1 MTIAEAIAFARGECE
16 AGNLSG
22 AEVMCRQILLSESQC
37 VEALALLAFVCGVQ
51 GRFQESLALCQQAL
65 QINPSLA
72 EVHRNMGGLFAAQG
86 AADEAVT
93 AFRSALEV
101 QPNDAVAWNGLGL
114 VHARL
119 QQRLDDAVRC
129 FQQALALAPEYSQA
143 RNNLGN
149 TLLMQRRPAE
159 AADCYRESLRRRPD
173 DADAHSNLAVACWAL
188 EQWDEAIASWRR
200 SLEINPNDAR
210 THRNF
215 GNALLLQH
223 RPAEALP
230 HFRQVLVV
238 NPNDVHAR
246 VVVDVL
252 GGTAS
257 WTQLPADYVVSVFDR
272 HAATFDQ
279 HLVENLAY
287 RGPALLQ
294 AALGT
299 PPGPHSLDILDLGCG
314 TGLCGAAFRDWART
328 LVGVDLSAQMLD
340 KARARGIYD
349 RLIQSDLLPA
359 LADARASF
367 DLVLAGDVLIY
378 LGELAPLFTAVR
390 QALRPGGRFAFTVE
404 LAEGTGYR
412 VLPTIRFAHSRAY
425 LHELATR
432 TQMREI
438 SIQDTVLRREHK
450 QEVAA
455 LVIVLGAAV

>member
-1 MTIAEAIAFARGECE
+1 MTIAEAIAVARRECD

-22 AEVMCRQILLSESQC
+22 AEVVCRQILLSDSQC
-37 VEALALLAFVCGVQ
+37 VEALALLAFVCQVQ
-51 GRFQESLALCQQAL
+51 GRVQESIALCQQAV
-65 QINPSLA
+65 QINPNLG

-86 AADEAVT
+86 AADEAVA
-93 AFRSALEV
+93 AFRSALEA

-114 VHARL
+114 VHVQ
-119 QQRLDDAVRC
+119 QQRLDEAVRC
-129 FQQALALAPEYSQA
+129 FQQALALQPDLNRA

-149 TLLMQRRPAE
+149 TLLLEHRPAE
-159 AADCYRESLRRRPD
+159 AADCYRETLRLYPD
-173 DADAHSNLAVACWAL
+173 DAEALSNLAVACWAL
-188 EQWDEAIASWRR
+188 QQWDEAIACWRR

-215 GNALLLQH
+215 GNALLQH
-223 RPAEALP
+223 DRPAEALP
-230 HFRQVLVV
+230 HFRQVLAV
-238 NPNDVHAR
+238 NPNDAQTR

-257 WTQLPADYVVSVFDR
+257 WTQVPAGYVASVFDR
-272 HAATFDQ
+272 YAATFDQ
-279 HLVENLAY
+279 HLVENLGY

-299 PPGPHSLDILDLGCG
+299 PPEPRSLDILDLGCG
-314 TGLCGAAFRDWART
+314 TGLCGAAFHNWART
-328 LVGVDLSAQMLD
+328 LVGVDLSAQMLAR
-340 KARARGIYD
+340 ARARGIYD

-359 LADARASF
+359 LADARGSF
-367 DLVLAGDVLIY
+367 DLVLAADVLVY

-412 VLPTIRFAHSRAY
+412 VLPTIRFTHSRAY
-425 LHELATR
+425 VEELAMR

-438 SIQDTVLRREHK
+438 SIQDTVLRREH
-450 QEVAA
+450 QHEVAA
-455 LVIVLGAAV
+455 LVVVFGAPG